1 MGFPPFS
8 TRILPGQKEIARTRN
23 CMTGRGIFP
32 KTNHGAIQD
41 HSNKRALSLNN
52 FYSHFLPRR
61 GKRGQ
66 EGAGNVLHKQ
76 KLFLVTAL
84 GSLSLTIGTVWAQTY
99 YVQPGD
105 SLYKIAARY
114 GTSVTALQQING
126 LKSTTLYP
134 GQALNISSGGA
145 TSGSG
150 WVYTVKSG
158 DTLYLIAQRY
168 GTTVDALKRANNLS
182 SNYLWVGQRLTI
194 TSGST
199 AAASGSSYQVQSGDT
214 LYLIAKK
221 YGVTVDALKKA
232 NGLSGSYLWVGQTL
246 KIPTTSKSS
255 ITTNSVYNL
264 SQSDIDLLARLV
276 RAESE
281 GEPYIGQVAVAAT
294 ILNRLKDPRYPNT
307 IPGIIY
313 QVDNGCYQYSPVL
326 DGRINLVPTASAYKA
341 VQAALTG
348 WDPSNGANGFYNP
361 SMTNSRWV
369 RSHPVTVR
377 IGNHVFFSY

>member
-1 MGFPPFS
+1 M
-8 TRILPGQKEIARTRN
+8 LQK
-23 CMTGRGIFP
+23 
-32 KTNHGAIQD
+32 
-41 HSNKRALSLNN
+41 
-52 FYSHFLPRR
+52 RR
-61 GKRGQ
+61 LLLLT
-66 EGAGNVLHKQ
+66 V
-76 KLFLVTAL
+76 L
-84 GSLSLTIGTVWAQTY
+84 GSLSLTVGTVWAQTY

-114 GTSVTALQQING
+114 GTSVTALQQNNG

-134 GQALNISSGGA
+134 GQALNIIFGGA

-158 DTLYLIAQRY
+158 DSLYLLAQRY
-168 GTTVDALKRANNLS
+168 GTTVDSLKRANNLS

-194 TSGST
+194 TGGS
-199 AAASGSSYQVQSGDT
+199 AASVSSSSYRVQSGDT

-221 YGVTVDALKKA
+221 YGITVDALRKA
-232 NGLSGSYLWVGQTL
+232 NGMSGSYLWVGQTL
-246 KIPTTSKSS
+246 KIPTASRSS
-255 ITTNSVYNL
+255 SASNNIFNL

-281 GEPYIGQVAVAAT
+281 GEPYTGQVAVAAS

-307 IPGIIY
+307 VPGIVY
-313 QVDNGCYQYSPVL
+313 QVDHGSYQYSPVL
-326 DGRINLVPTASAYKA
+326 DGRINLAPTSSAYKA

-361 SMTNSRWV
+361 GQTNSQWV
-369 RSHPVTVR
+369 RSHPVTAR
-377 IGNHVFFSY
+377 IGDHVFFSY

>member
-1 MGFPPFS
+1 M
-8 TRILPGQKEIARTRN
+8 
-23 CMTGRGIFP
+23 
-32 KTNHGAIQD
+32 
-41 HSNKRALSLNN
+41 
-52 FYSHFLPRR
+52 
-61 GKRGQ
+61 
-66 EGAGNVLHKQ
+66 LHKR

-114 GTSVTALQQING
+114 GTSVTALQQNNG
-126 LKSTTLYP
+126 LKSTTIYP

-168 GTTVDALKRANNLS
+168 GTTVDALKKANNLS

-199 AAASGSSYQVQSGDT
+199 AAATGSSYQVQSGDT

-221 YGVTVDALKKA
+221 YGITVDALKKA
-232 NGLSGSYLWVGQTL
+232 NGLSSSYLWVGQTL

-255 ITTNSVYNL
+255 ITSNNVYNL

-276 RAESE
+276 RAEAE
-281 GEPYIGQVAVAAT
+281 GEPYTGQVAVAAT
-294 ILNRLKDPRYPNT
+294 VLNRLKDPRYPNT
-307 IPGIIY
+307 VSGIIY
-313 QVDNGCYQYSPVL
+313 QVDNGRYQYSPVL
-326 DGRINLVPTASAYKA
+326 DGRINLAPTPSAYKA

-361 SMTNSRWV
+361 SMTNSQWV
-369 RSHPVTVR
+369 RSHPVTAR

>member
-1 MGFPPFS
+1 M
-8 TRILPGQKEIARTRN
+8 
-23 CMTGRGIFP
+23 
-32 KTNHGAIQD
+32 
-41 HSNKRALSLNN
+41 
-52 FYSHFLPRR
+52 
-61 GKRGQ
+61 
-66 EGAGNVLHKQ
+66 LHKR
-76 KLFLVTAL
+76 KFFLVTVL

-126 LKSTTLYP
+126 LKSTALYP
-134 GQALNISSGGA
+134 GQALNVSSGGA

-199 AAASGSSYQVQSGDT
+199 TAASGSSYKVQSGDT

-221 YGVTVDALKKA
+221 YGITVDALKKA

-255 ITTNSVYNL
+255 VTSNSVYNL

-307 IPGIIY
+307 VPGIIY
-313 QVDNGCYQYSPVL
+313 QVDNGRYQYSPVL
-326 DGRINLVPTASAYKA
+326 DGRINLAPNASAYKA

-361 SMTNSRWV
+361 SLTNSQWV

>member
-1 MGFPPFS
+1 
-8 TRILPGQKEIARTRN
+8 
-23 CMTGRGIFP
+23 
-32 KTNHGAIQD
+32 
-41 HSNKRALSLNN
+41 
-52 FYSHFLPRR
+52 
-61 GKRGQ
+61 
-66 EGAGNVLHKQ
+66 VLHKR
-76 KLFLVTAL
+76 KLFLLTVL

-114 GTSVTALQQING
+114 GTSVTAIQRNNG
-126 LKSTTLYP
+126 LKSTVLYP

-145 TSGSG
+145 ASGSG

-158 DTLYLIAQRY
+158 DTLYLLAQRY
-168 GTTVDALKRANNLS
+168 GTTVDSLKRANNLS

-199 AAASGSSYQVQSGDT
+199 ASVSGSSYRVQSGDT

-232 NGLSGSYLWVGQTL
+232 NGMSGSYLWVGQTL
-246 KIPTTSKSS
+246 KIPTTSRSNTTSNS
-255 ITTNSVYNL
+255 IYNL

-281 GEPYIGQVAVAAT
+281 GEPYTGQVAVAAT
-294 ILNRLKDPRYPNT
+294 ILNRLKDSRYPNT
-307 IPGIIY
+307 VPGIVY
-313 QVDNGCYQYSPVL
+313 QVDNGRYQYSPVL
-326 DGRINLVPTASAYKA
+326 DGRINLAPTSSAYKA

-361 SMTNSRWV
+361 GRTNSQWV
-369 RSHPVTVR
+369 RSHPVTAR
-377 IGNHVFFSY
+377 IGNHVFFNY